1 MIRRSTSIL
10 FLLFSL
16 IFLSITHLAL
26 GQKKKDKEKKKKEKQ
41 TEEPAPLPTEVK
53 FDIYDFKNMNRI
65 TDYYDKGKMQ
75 KLREL
80 EEKKDWEKLYGS
92 LHDYVKNF
100 AVENFYKDTYWI
112 WRLAKLTELYG
123 DMEEA
128 RMLYKLVLRHH
139 HEGINLQE
147 IEIYYDTLNIQETQR
162 YVPLDYYYELVEYRK
177 SIDTLRPPRGVLLNI
192 GPTVN
197 SRDADY
203 GPSLS
208 ADNTK
213 LIFTARREETQRG
226 LQTIKNE
233 DLYSSAFDGRLWSL
247 SEPLDNVNTIYNE
260 GSACQSRD
268 GQRLYFSR
276 CESPDGFGSCD
287 LYMASLDADSTWRE
301 VVNLGP
307 NINSVGWD
315 SQPSLSLNEDT
326 IFFASDRIGGF
337 GLSDIYYSVKD
348 KSGDWTPARNLGPVV
363 NTRGNDVSPFFHPEF
378 KVLYFS
384 SNGQLYNFGEFDI
397 YKAYSENGNWTEPLN
412 IGPLVNGR
420 GSEYYFTIDSKAN
433 RLFYARSVSEDL
445 TKLDIYSFP
454 LPMEAQPLAVT
465 PVTGSLTDGNSGDPF
480 GGIVSIIDLEQGVEV
495 APQFLNEQ
503 GRFEFDLIN
512 QRNYLLVIQG
522 DDFFRIEEMFFLD
535 GPREFNFTTEAIS
548 SRIQFESIE
557 FANGMSDLQSQMYGD
572 LNKIVNFMY
581 DNPDFKIKI
590 SGHTDSDGPAE
601 LNLKLS
607 QERAQNIRDYIVIF
621 GGIEPERVGH
631 QGFGSSQ
638 PLVEGTSEEAK
649 AINRRVEFEIS
660 RPQVQND

>member
-1 MIRRSTSIL
+1 MIRRSSVIVCL
-10 FLLFSL
+10 LLFSALL
-16 IFLSITHLAL
+16 IVDFPSLA
-26 GQKKKDKEKKKKEKQ
+26 QKKKRKDRN
-41 TEEPAPLPTEVK
+41 TEEAEEFSTEVN
-53 FDIYDFKNMNRI
+53 FNIYDFKNMNRI
-65 TDYYDKGKMQ
+65 TDYYDKSKLQ

-80 EEKKDWEKLYGS
+80 EEKKDWEKLYVR
-92 LHDYVKNF
+92 LKDYVKRF

-123 DMEEA
+123 NMEEA

-139 HEGINLQE
+139 HEGVNLQE

-177 SIDTLRPPRGVLLNI
+177 TIDTLRPPRGVLLNI

-197 SRDADY
+197 TRDADY

-208 ADNTK
+208 ADNK
-213 LIFTARREETQRG
+213 QLIYTSRREETQRG

-233 DLYSSAFDGRLWSL
+233 DLYSSGFDGRLWSL
-247 SEPLDNVNTIYNE
+247 NKPLDKINTIYNE
-260 GSACQSRD
+260 GSAFQSRD

-287 LYMASLDADSTWRE
+287 LYMATLDADSTWNLA
-301 VVNLGP
+301 VNLGP

-315 SQPSLSLNEDT
+315 SQPSLSMNEDT
-326 IFFASDRIGGF
+326 LFFASDRIGGF

-348 KSGDWTPARNLGPVV
+348 KSGNWQPAKNLGPVV
-363 NTRGNDVSPFFHPEF
+363 NTRRNDVSPFFHPEF
-378 KVLYFS
+378 RVLYFS

-397 YKAYSENGNWTEPLN
+397 YKTYSENGNWLEPSN

-433 RLFYARSVSEDL
+433 RLFYARSVSDDL
-445 TKLDIYSFP
+445 TKLDVYSFP
-454 LPMEAQPLAVT
+454 LPMEAQPLATT
-465 PVTGSLTDGNSGDPF
+465 PVTGSLTDGNTGDPF
-480 GGIVSIIDLEQGVEV
+480 GGIVSIIDLDQGVEV
-495 APQFLNEQ
+495 APQFLNDQ
-503 GRFEFDLIN
+503 GGFEFDLIN

-535 GPREFNFTTEAIS
+535 GPREFNLTTEAIS

-557 FANGMSDLQSQMYGD
+557 FANGMADLQSQMYGD

-590 SGHTDSDGPAE
+590 SGHTDSDGSSDF
-601 LNLKLS
+601 NLKLS
-607 QERAQNIRDYIVIF
+607 KERAQNIRDYIVIF
-621 GGIEPERVGH
+621 GGIEAERVTH
-631 QGFGSSQ
+631 EGFGSSQ
-638 PLVEGTSEEAK
+638 PLVEGFSEEAK
-649 AINRRVEFEIS
+649 AINRRVEFEIT
-660 RPQVQND
+660 RPEIQND

>member
-1 MIRRSTSIL
+1 LIRRSSVIVCL
-10 FLLFSL
+10 LLFSALL
-16 IFLSITHLAL
+16 IVDFPSLA
-26 GQKKKDKEKKKKEKQ
+26 QKKKRKDRN
-41 TEEPAPLPTEVK
+41 TEEAEEFSTEVN
-53 FDIYDFKNMNRI
+53 FNIYDFKNMNRI
-65 TDYYDKGKMQ
+65 TDYYDKSKLQ

-80 EEKKDWEKLYGS
+80 EEKKDWEKLYVR
-92 LHDYVKNF
+92 LKDYVKRF

-123 DMEEA
+123 NMEEA

-139 HEGINLQE
+139 HEGVNLQE

-177 SIDTLRPPRGVLLNI
+177 TIDTLRPPRGVLLNI

-197 SRDADY
+197 TRDADY

-208 ADNTK
+208 ADNK
-213 LIFTARREETQRG
+213 QLIYTSRREETQRG

-233 DLYSSAFDGRLWSL
+233 DLYSSGFDGRLWSL
-247 SEPLDNVNTIYNE
+247 NKPLDKINTIYNE
-260 GSACQSRD
+260 GSAFQSRD

-287 LYMASLDADSTWRE
+287 LYMATLDADSTWNLA
-301 VVNLGP
+301 VNLGP

-315 SQPSLSLNEDT
+315 SQPSLSMNEDT
-326 IFFASDRIGGF
+326 LFFASDRIGGF

-348 KSGDWTPARNLGPVV
+348 KSGNWQPAKNLGPVV
-363 NTRGNDVSPFFHPEF
+363 NTRRNDVSPFFHPEF
-378 KVLYFS
+378 RVLYFS

-397 YKAYSENGNWTEPLN
+397 YKTYSENGNWLEPSN

-433 RLFYARSVSEDL
+433 RLFYARSVSDDL
-445 TKLDIYSFP
+445 TKLDVYSFP
-454 LPMEAQPLAVT
+454 LPMEAQPLATT
-465 PVTGSLTDGNSGDPF
+465 PVTGSLTDGNTGDPF
-480 GGIVSIIDLEQGVEV
+480 GGIVSIIDLDQGVEV
-495 APQFLNEQ
+495 APQFLNDQ
-503 GRFEFDLIN
+503 GGFEFDLIN

-535 GPREFNFTTEAIS
+535 GPREFNLTTEAIS

-557 FANGMSDLQSQMYGD
+557 FANGMADLQSQMYGD

-590 SGHTDSDGPAE
+590 SGHTDSDGSSDF
-601 LNLKLS
+601 NLKLS
-607 QERAQNIRDYIVIF
+607 KERAQNIRDYIVIF
-621 GGIEPERVGH
+621 GGIEAERVTH
-631 QGFGSSQ
+631 EGFGSSQ
-638 PLVEGTSEEAK
+638 PLVEGFSEEAK
-649 AINRRVEFEIS
+649 AINRRVEFEIT
-660 RPQVQND
+660 RPEIQND